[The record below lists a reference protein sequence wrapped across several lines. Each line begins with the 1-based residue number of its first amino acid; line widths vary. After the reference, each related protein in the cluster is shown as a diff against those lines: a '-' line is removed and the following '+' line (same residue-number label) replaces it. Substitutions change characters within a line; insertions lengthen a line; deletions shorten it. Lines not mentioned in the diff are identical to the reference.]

1 MLSPSFQNLSNKIS
15 EYHIVARM
23 LNILNSIKR
32 AHNRIWVEVLL
43 KYNIHSYLFIYL
55 GCNDDELPWG
65 KENED
70 KSKTKYMY
78 VCHAEMNA
86 IMNKNSS
93 TVESCTMYVAL
104 FPCNEV
110 IHFGKEPSINDL
122 TKNFRQFWPPFP
134 FCHQFY

>member
-1 MLSPSFQNLSNKIS
+1 M
-15 EYHIVARM
+15 
-23 LNILNSIKR
+23 
-32 AHNRIWVEVLL
+32 

-122 TKNFRQFWPPFP
+122 TNFVFKVIISHGSEVINEWSLILNLLHLKYFQYFQLSPIKANPNIGS
-134 FCHQFY
+134 YDT

>member
-1 MLSPSFQNLSNKIS
+1 MYF
-15 EYHIVARM
+15 HT
-23 LNILNSIKR
+23 
-32 AHNRIWVEVLL
+32 
-43 KYNIHSYLFIYL
+43 YL
-55 GCNDDELPWG
+55 GCNDDQLPWG

-122 TKNFRQFWPPFP
+122 TNFSDNFDPPSP
-134 FCHQFY
+134 FVISFTINKLRF